1 MGNVITINEGRPDRL
16 SLALS
21 NQGTR
26 VFLDLLVECALSREL
41 TWSQF
46 DLIDFLCEKININI
60 TAPGIP
66 LILKKCPGMQDVSV
80 KINCSC

>member
-46 DLIDFLCEKININI
+46 DLIDFLCELF
-60 TAPGIP
+60 P

>member
-46 DLIDFLCEKININI
+46 DLIDFLC
-60 TAPGIP
+60 
-66 LILKKCPGMQDVSV
+66 
-80 KINCSC
+80 